1 MIKAKLNLKLI
12 TLPQGT
18 VFAFSPPAIAGV
30 GTAGG
35 FQFVLEDRSGKD
47 SEFLVNNLNKF
58 LDAARKRPEIGRVST
73 TYIPSTPQ
81 KFVYVDKE
89 KVLKQGV
96 SLKDVY
102 ATLQAFM
109 GGQFVNYFNQ
119 YGRTWQVYVAS
130 EAPYRANL
138 DNVGQFYVRNNSGQM
153 VPLSAMT
160 RFESRYGP
168 EFKMRYNEYSSRA
181 DFRKCRAGLQFGS
194 SYRGTGKSLPSDDAA

>member
-1 MIKAKLNLKLI
+1 MELALYLLI
-12 TLPQGT
+12 T
-18 VFAFSPPAIAGV
+18 
-30 GTAGG
+30 
-35 FQFVLEDRSGKD
+35 
-47 SEFLVNNLNKF
+47 
-58 LDAARKRPEIGRVST
+58 
-73 TYIPSTPQ
+73 
-81 KFVYVDKE
+81 KE

-138 DNVGQFYVRNNSGQM
+138 DNVGQFYVRNNSGEM
-153 VPLSAMT
+153 VPLSALT

-168 EFKMRYNEYSSRA
+168 EFKMRYNEYSSA
-181 DFRKCRAGLQFGS
+181 QIFGS
-194 SYRGTGKSLPSDDAA
+194 AAPGYSSDQATAALEEVFHQTMPPEMGFDYMGISRQEQKAREGLPAWVVFAMSFVFVFLVLAARSSAESAFVAKLFRCCSICS